1 MSARKPIL
9 AQEEGNVVFSPLS
22 LYYALAILGE
32 GASGE
37 TEEEILSALHSED
50 KNKLSDQCARL
61 SGRYAY
67 NKEYDRLWAKEYG
80 EAEPE
85 GSVNTLYFYGGRQ
98 EKFDASM
105 TKEDIFRPLDGTEI
119 NKTIKM

>member
-1 MSARKPIL
+1 MRSLPIVYITKEAYMMIMNKRTTL
-9 AQEEGNVVFSPLS
+9 AYDKSTWRCLYECKKTDTCTGGGQCRIQSLESLFSPSS

-37 TEEEILSALHSED
+37 TEEEILSALHSGD

-67 NKEYDRLWAKEYG
+67 NKEYDRL
-80 EAEPE
+80 
-85 GSVNTLYFYGGRQ
+85 
-98 EKFDASM
+98 
-105 TKEDIFRPLDGTEI
+105 
-119 NKTIKM
+119 

>member
-1 MSARKPIL
+1 MSRRKPIL

-22 LYYALAILGE
+22 LYYALPILGE

-61 SGRYAY
+61 SGRNCKYTLFLRKPA
-67 NKEYDRLWAKEYG
+67 G
-80 EAEPE
+80 E
-85 GSVNTLYFYGGRQ
+85 
-98 EKFDASM
+98 
-105 TKEDIFRPLDGTEI
+105 I
-119 NKTIKM
+119 